1 MLVYFLN
8 ANGMRMEEEK
18 LKNENLS
25 RKKIGVRQLTVI
37 GMLSGI
43 SIMLGITGWGYIK
56 LPILQAT
63 IMHVPVIIGAIIE
76 GPIVGMCIGLIFGV
90 SSIIQNMTTPTLLS
104 FALINPLVSV
114 FPRILI
120 GIISYF
126 AYKLIPIK
134 NETVKTA
141 VGAAMGSITN
151 TVGVL
156 GMIYILYLQ
165 QYATRMK
172 ISSSAAGK
180 GILAVALTN
189 GLPEAFA
196 AVIITVPIVIAV
208 KKVRRN

>member
-1 MLVYFLN
+1 
-8 ANGMRMEEEK
+8 MRMEEEK

>member
-1 MLVYFLN
+1 
-8 ANGMRMEEEK
+8 MEEEK

-120 GIISYF
+120 GVISYF